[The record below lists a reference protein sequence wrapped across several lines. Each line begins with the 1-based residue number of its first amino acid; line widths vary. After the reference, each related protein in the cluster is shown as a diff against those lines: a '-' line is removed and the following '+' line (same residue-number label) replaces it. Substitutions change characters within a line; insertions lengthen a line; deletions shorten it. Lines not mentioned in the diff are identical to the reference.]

1 MALSLSCVAMITIAS
16 CGSGSDSAS
25 TTAAA
30 STTVASGSTAPTTT
44 VAAST
49 TSTSTGATSTTAAPT
64 KNILQL
70 LTDDGEFT
78 VLLNLLQAARMT
90 DTLSAAGPITF
101 IAPTDKAFAKMSV
114 ATLDKFALNQTAMKQ
129 ILDYHLIN
137 SFLST
142 TDVAKGTVD
151 SAEGMPLTLQATP
164 GLPIVNGQKVI
175 KGARATNGLVLVVDT
190 PLIPVDFELP

>member
-1 MALSLSCVAMITIAS
+1 MIIAS
-16 CGSGSDSAS
+16 CGNGSDSAS
-25 TTAAA
+25 NTAAPP
-30 STTVASGSTAPTTT
+30 TTVSGSTA
-44 VAAST
+44 AT
-49 TSTSTGATSTTAAPT
+49 TSIPATTLAGSTSSPATSSTLAPT
-64 KNILQL
+64 KTILQL
-70 LTDDGEFT
+70 ITDDGEFT
-78 VLLNLLQAARMT
+78 VLLSLLQAARMT
-90 DTLSAAGPITF
+90 DTLSAAGPMTF

-142 TDVAKGTVD
+142 TDVANGTIN
-151 SAEGMPLTLQATP
+151 SAEGQPLTLQPTK

>member
-1 MALSLSCVAMITIAS
+1 LVVAS
-16 CGSGSDSAS
+16 CGGGSDSAAD
-25 TTAAA
+25 TTTSQANPA
-30 STTVASGSTAPTTT
+30 STTTTTTPSTST
-44 VAAST
+44 VAAS
-49 TSTSTGATSTTAAPT
+49 ATSAPATSSTAAPT
-64 KNILQL
+64 KTILQL
-70 LTDDGEFT
+70 ITDDGEFT

-129 ILDYHLIN
+129 ILDYHLVN

-151 SAEGMPLTLQATP
+151 SAEGQPLLLQPTK
-164 GLPIVNGQKVI
+164 GLPIVNGIAVI

>member
-1 MALSLSCVAMITIAS
+1 M
-16 CGSGSDSAS
+16 
-25 TTAAA
+25 
-30 STTVASGSTAPTTT
+30 
-44 VAAST
+44 
-49 TSTSTGATSTTAAPT
+49 
-64 KNILQL
+64 
-70 LTDDGEFT
+70 
-78 VLLNLLQAARMT
+78 
-90 DTLSAAGPITF
+90 TF

-142 TDVAKGTVD
+142 TDVANGTIN
-151 SAEGMPLTLQATP
+151 SAEGQPLTLQPTK

-175 KGARATNGLVLVVDT
+175 KGARAINGLVLVVDT